1 MAERVF
7 RVFSLAFLSI
17 GFVVAVAGADRD
29 GAQDLA
35 NATTDLIQHVSVAKE
50 AENVNGTANVT
61 AQSYRGITLTSE
73 TNFVAQ
79 APTTPVVAQ
88 ITATQ
93 NPPVEQKPTVHT
105 LPPNSN

>member
-50 AENVNGTANVT
+50 ANNVNATSQT
-61 AQSYRGITLTSE
+61 YRGITLTSE
-73 TNFVAQ
+73 TNFIAQ
-79 APTTPVVAQ
+79 APTAPVVAEV
-88 ITATQ
+88 AGSV
-93 NPPVEQKPTVHT
+93 NAPVEQKPTVHT